1 MRRTAMVVTAFL
13 GLTVWA
19 SLTGVAAAGTIKGTV
34 RLAGASAPARQLK
47 VTVDHAVCGTVKDA
61 EDLVVSPA
69 MGIRNAWCHS
79 PRRRPVPGSPR
90 RRPPRWTRSSAR
102 SCRGSWWSPRE
113 APWSS

>member
-1 MRRTAMVVTAFL
+1 MMVTALL
-13 GLTVWA
+13 GLTTWA
-19 SLTGVAAAGTIKGTV
+19 SATGVAAAGTIKGTV

-61 EDLVVSPA
+61 EDVVVAPG
-69 MGIRNAWCHS
+69 MGIRNVVVS
-79 PRRRPVPGSPR
+79 LTTPPPGAKFAPAP
-90 RRPPRWTRSSAR
+90 PPRWTRSSAR